1 MRRVN
6 DLLAAKSSPLGAL
19 VRGARRQQRLD
30 ALLAGFLDRPLA
42 DHVQVASGDADV
54 LVLAADAPVWGHRIR
69 YLAPAILERMR
80 GEAPQLRDVRI
91 IVRPPAWPPA
101 RAAAR
106 ERRTQPSARQDADAG
121 CAKMIGTCTSSSKV
135 TVSQADSCASSA
147 RNSSLLR
154 AWPDL

>member
-91 IVRPPAWPPA
+91 IVRPPAQPAADTPGTRRATLSPATASLLQEVAGGCANPALSRVLARMAA
-101 RAAAR
+101 RA
-106 ERRTQPSARQDADAG
+106 RRGA
-121 CAKMIGTCTSSSKV
+121 
-135 TVSQADSCASSA
+135 
-147 RNSSLLR
+147 
-154 AWPDL
+154 

>member
-80 GEAPQLRDVRI
+80 DEVPHLRDVRI
-91 IVRPPAWPPA
+91 IVRPPAQPAPDASGARRATLSPASASLLQEVAGGCANPALSRVLARMAA
-101 RAAAR
+101 RA
-106 ERRTQPSARQDADAG
+106 RRGA
-121 CAKMIGTCTSSSKV
+121 
-135 TVSQADSCASSA
+135 
-147 RNSSLLR
+147 
-154 AWPDL
+154 